1 MAVSKNQKLYSYL
14 DQLSTQELEV
24 LLQKEA
30 EILSD
35 DPNMAMYI
43 LEVMEKR
50 EGGLTEADKENTA
63 RAWEEFLAD
72 YATPEG
78 DGLQLYPSDD
88 AGDKSEAPA
97 PEKSSRIKNRY
108 LHIVRRLAVVAAM
121 LACAFLLT
129 ACSVGGIERFFRMV
143 GSWTAEV
150 FTFENKYKGEV
161 SEEVSATAIAQPE
174 VANFDG
180 MMEALAAYG
189 ISEQVFPVVANGFEL
204 STIDVLTLGEE
215 KVLFYA
221 LYDSS
226 DHYMV
231 HQAILHGEPGSMI
244 FEKDDTEVVEYSHN
258 SIVYYVYSNSNSH
271 CVTWFSGNLE
281 CLIDSDLPKEELLE
295 LIDSIQ

>member
-14 DQLSTQELEV
+14 DQLSTQELEM
-24 LLQKEA
+24 LLQKDA
-30 EILSD
+30 ETLD
-35 DPNMAMYI
+35 GDPDMAMYI
-43 LEVMEKR
+43 MEVMEKR
-50 EGGLTEADKENTA
+50 EGGLEGVDKEDTA
-63 RAWEEFLAD
+63 RAWDEFLSD

-88 AGDKSEAPA
+88 IDAESAISVSKESTQT
-97 PEKSSRIKNRY
+97 KKRC
-108 LHIVRRLAVVAAM
+108 LHIIRRLAAVAAM

-129 ACSVGGIERFFRMV
+129 ACSFGGIERFFRMV

-161 SEEVSATAIAQPE
+161 SEEVSAAAIAQPE
-174 VANFDG
+174 NAKFDG
-180 MMEALAAYG
+180 MEEALAAYG
-189 ISEQVFPVVANGFEL
+189 ISEQVFPVVSNGFEL

-221 LYDSS
+221 LYDSG

-231 HQAILHGEPGSMI
+231 YQAILHGEPGSMI

-295 LIDSIQ
+295 LIDSI